1 MTHDSFKYATGSL
14 VAGLV
19 LLAACGTPEQP
30 KQEPAPAKPAP
41 ATVTVNIA
49 QMKFQPD
56 TVRIHAGDTLL
67 FTNNGVVEHNATA
80 LPDSAWT
87 TGPLPPGA
95 SKKMVVTAS
104 TDYFCSIHIV
114 MKGRVIVE
122 P

>member
-1 MTHDSFKYATGSL
+1 
-14 VAGLV
+14 
-19 LLAACGTPEQP
+19 
-30 KQEPAPAKPAP
+30 
-41 ATVTVNIA
+41 
-49 QMKFQPD
+49 
-56 TVRIHAGDTLL
+56 
-67 FTNNGVVEHNATA
+67 
-80 LPDSAWT
+80 WT